1 MDTLDQIRLIIPPD
15 VAGLME
21 DRAIL
26 VADVQRVIFHAESTG
41 EKFVNPAT
49 GLSLA
54 YLRPGRVTF
63 WVEYSG
69 SDEEGYHVH
78 SAYSHRME
86 MKRGGGA

>member
-1 MDTLDQIRLIIPPD
+1 MDEHEQIRLTIPPD
-15 VAGLME
+15 VARLME

-26 VADVQRVIFHAESTG
+26 PSDVEKVIAHAESTG

-49 GLSLA
+49 GRSLA
-54 YLRPGRVTF
+54 HLRPGRVTF

-69 SDEEGYHVH
+69 SDDGFHVH

-86 MKRGGGA
+86 MKRGSGA